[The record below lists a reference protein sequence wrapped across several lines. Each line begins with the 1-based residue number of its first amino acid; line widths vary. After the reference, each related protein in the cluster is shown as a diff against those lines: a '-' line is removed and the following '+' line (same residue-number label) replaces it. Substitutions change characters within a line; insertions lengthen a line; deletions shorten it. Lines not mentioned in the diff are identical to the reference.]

1 MSETTLRAGTGWGAT
16 TVDFGVNYN
25 VNVGR
30 GEGGVSDLSMVF
42 GAGIVRLISVAI
54 CFIEFCV
61 SYPNESEGTLGF
73 GCTKKEIISLIYFQR

>member
-30 GEGGVSDLSMVF
+30 GEGGVSDLSMVL

-54 CFIEFCV
+54 CLLNFVYLTQMKVREH
-61 SYPNESEGTLGF
+61 
-73 GCTKKEIISLIYFQR
+73 

>member
-30 GEGGVSDLSMVF
+30 GEGGVSGVSIVF
-42 GAGIVRLISVAI
+42 VAGIARLISVVI
-54 CFIEFCV
+54 FLLDFVYCPQMKV
-61 SYPNESEGTLGF
+61 
-73 GCTKKEIISLIYFQR
+73 K